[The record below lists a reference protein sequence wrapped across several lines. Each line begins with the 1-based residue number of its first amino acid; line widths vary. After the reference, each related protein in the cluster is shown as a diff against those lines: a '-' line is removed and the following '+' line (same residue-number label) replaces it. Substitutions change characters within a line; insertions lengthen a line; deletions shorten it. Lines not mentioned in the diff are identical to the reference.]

1 MDRGLSLRRRL
12 VGRSP
17 TPILPFAPRSHPLL
31 RFRSHLRPP
40 LGSQSRATI
49 IHPRRRPIGGSNP
62 LSFPRQVASI
72 CSSSHRPTTLGTA
85 VHHTAV
91 FLAQV
96 TIDHRAPSSFGPT
109 NRTTSF
115 PVVHCCSSTQS
126 TTLAAI
132 CPHRHRPPR
141 RRSSSSLSLGCHG
154 EPLSAKPVLIDS
166 VGHGLGPQQVMHRS
180 PTASRLDFTVEH
192 RRGDRG
198 STPLFSSTHGTKGL
212 CGLGHFVTGWA
223 RFL

>member
-72 CSSSHRPTTLGTA
+72 CSSSHRPTTLGTV
-85 VHHTAV
+85 VHRTAV
-91 FLAQV
+91 FL
-96 TIDHRAPSSFGPT
+96 
-109 NRTTSF
+109 RTS
-115 PVVHCCSSTQS
+115 H
-126 TTLAAI
+126 
-132 CPHRHRPPR
+132 HRPPCSILLR
-141 RRSSSSLSLGCHG
+141 ANQPYHELSRGPLLLINSKYHTGSHLSS
-154 EPLSAKPVLIDS
+154 P
-166 VGHGLGPQQVMHRS
+166 
-180 PTASRLDFTVEH
+180 
-192 RRGDRG
+192 
-198 STPLFSSTHGTKGL
+198 SSTTSSPIVFL
-212 CGLGHFVTGWA
+212 TVA
-223 RFL
+223 RLPR